1 MKKNQLNSE
10 ERSPISAMV
19 VGLTCTRAFV
29 SAIIRSAS
37 ASSSDSAAGAG
48 FGACGCNA
56 SLSQLFPG
64 HSLPVFFT
72 ISRQFFALF
81 YRLAR
86 KPEKKRKKGCKNG
99 ERRASNRGSQ
109 RAYRGRSPHCLR
121 VLRSG
126 RATLLGGRAERHC
139 RTITT
144 GVVIVPTGREG
155 GGGGG
160 RP

>member
-10 ERSPISAMV
+10 ERSPISAMI

-64 HSLPVFFT
+64 HFSPSLLRFPGVFRSFLP
-72 ISRQFFALF
+72 SCQE
-81 YRLAR
+81 AR
-86 KPEKKRKKGCKNG
+86 KTREKGCKNG

-155 GGGGG
+155 GVGGGG
-160 RP
+160 P